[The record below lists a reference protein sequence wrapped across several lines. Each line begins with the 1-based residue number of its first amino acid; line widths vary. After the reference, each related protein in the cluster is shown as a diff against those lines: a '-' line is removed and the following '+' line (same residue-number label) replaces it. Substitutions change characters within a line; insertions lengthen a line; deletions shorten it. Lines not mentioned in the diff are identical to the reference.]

1 VRRTLAM
8 LHTVSSLVPT
18 FQGLCQELLP
28 DVESFHMV
36 DESLLKN
43 TIRSGELTPTT
54 TRRVLGHVAS
64 AEEAGAD
71 AVLVTCSSIGPAVAL
86 SRSVV
91 SVPVVRV
98 DEAMADLAV
107 ETGSRIGVIAT
118 LPTTLHPTAEL
129 VQARADT
136 AGAQVTVTTHLCTGA
151 FEALSRGDTAT
162 HDALI
167 ADGLRQL
174 LGTVDVVVLAQA
186 SMARVADTLPEEDRR
201 VPILSSPRSA
211 VERVRTLLL
220 GAADAESVSAT
231 DRVPAL

>member
-1 VRRTLAM
+1 M

-18 FQGLCQELLP
+18 FQGLCEELLP
-28 DVESFHMV
+28 GIETFHMV

-118 LPTTLHPTAEL
+118 LPTTLHPTVEL
-129 VQARADT
+129 VQARADA
-136 AGAQVTVTTHLCTGA
+136 AGTPVTVTAHLCAGA
-151 FEALSRGDTAT
+151 FEALGRGNTAT
-162 HDALI
+162 HDALV
-167 ADGLRQL
+167 ADGLRRL
-174 LGTVDVVVLAQA
+174 LCAVDVVVLAQA
-186 SMARVADTLPEEDRR
+186 SMARVANTLPEEDRR

-211 VERVRTLLL
+211 VERARTILL
-220 GAADAESVSAT
+220 GAADAEPVAT
-231 DRVPAL
+231 ADRVPTL

>member
-1 VRRTLAM
+1 
-8 LHTVSSLVPT
+8 
-18 FQGLCQELLP
+18 
-28 DVESFHMV
+28 
-36 DESLLKN
+36 
-43 TIRSGELTPTT
+43 
-54 TRRVLGHVAS
+54 
-64 AEEAGAD
+64 
-71 AVLVTCSSIGPAVAL
+71 VAL
-86 SRSVV
+86 SLSVV
-91 SVPVVRV
+91 SIPVVRV

-107 ETGSRIGVIAT
+107 ELGSRIGVIAT

-129 VQARADT
+129 VQARAD
-136 AGAQVTVTTHLCTGA
+136 AVGAPVTVTAHLCTGA

-174 LGTVDVVVLAQA
+174 LGAVDVVVLAQA

-211 VERVRTLLL
+211 VERARTVLL
-220 GAADAESVSAT
+220 GAADAEPVSAA